1 MLLYS
6 YVSSVHSV
14 YYASALYSYALTMLC
29 KSLFYIAILAVCAK
43 SLFLLDILVVLRVW
57 RGNLLKSLGFLV

>member
-6 YVSSVHSV
+6 YVSSVQSV
-14 YYASALYSYALTMLC
+14 STSALYSYALTMLC